1 MIILLQFILILAIFL
16 LIRWFAWKVTEEW
29 GVPEWLQY
37 RPWICDLCLTFWLLI
52 GCYTAIG
59 LSFSC
64 LYTMVGGI
72 LLAIMNAI
80 AMWID
85 QKQKTIHLDI

>member
-1 MIILLQFILILAIFL
+1 MEILFEFIVMVIIFL
-16 LIRWFAWKVTEEW
+16 VINYGGYWLTEVK
-29 GVPEWLQY
+29 GLPEWLQY
-37 RPWICDLCLTFWLLI
+37 KPFVCRMCLTFWSLMGVYIAL
-52 GCYTAIG
+52 G

-80 AMWID
+80 AMWLH
-85 QKQKTIHLDI
+85 QKNNTIKI